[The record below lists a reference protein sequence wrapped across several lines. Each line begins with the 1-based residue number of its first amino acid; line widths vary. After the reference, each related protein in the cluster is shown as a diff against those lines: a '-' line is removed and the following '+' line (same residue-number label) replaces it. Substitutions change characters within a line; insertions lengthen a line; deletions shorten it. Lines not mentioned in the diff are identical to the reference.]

1 MDQDSKKS
9 KIILLNDIYD
19 LKKQKEKELKYY
31 NEQMEKLKEKLFFI
45 NKEIEITNVIIG
57 MIEREA
63 VVDIKQLVKNK
74 KEKS

>member
-63 VVDIKQLVKNK
+63 VVDIKQLVEKK

>member
-63 VVDIKQLVKNK
+63 VVDIKQMVKNK

>member
-63 VVDIKQLVKNK
+63 VVDIKQLVQKK